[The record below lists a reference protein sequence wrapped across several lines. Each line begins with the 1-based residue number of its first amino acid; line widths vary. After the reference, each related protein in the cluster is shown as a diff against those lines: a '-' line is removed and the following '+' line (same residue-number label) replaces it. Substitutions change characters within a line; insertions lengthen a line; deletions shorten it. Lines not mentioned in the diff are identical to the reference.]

1 MTTASATAE
10 VAGGAELKMRHA
22 RSERRRRWRAFLLVA
37 PLLLFICLT
46 FLVPVARMLFRSAD
60 NSFVYDALSQTR
72 EALAGWD
79 AESGELPPDAAFAA
93 LIADAKTGA
102 KDKLLTRVGRR
113 LNYKI
118 AGVSSVFRKTA
129 RRAPRLPDD
138 IANPRAALVGI
149 HKRWGETDIWR
160 GIKFFTASR
169 YDGSHYLD
177 AADFRYDPESND
189 YQRRAEKERVYLRLF
204 WRTIL
209 MSALITFIAF
219 LLGYPT
225 AFLISSLPP
234 KSANWLLILVLLPFW
249 TSLLVRTTS
258 WIVLLYNQGVVN
270 NTLVFFDIVADDNRP
285 ELIHNATGTIIAMT
299 HILLPF
305 MILPIYSVMK
315 TVPPSYM
322 RAARSMGANAW
333 TAFWRVYFPLTLP
346 GAGAGGILVFILAI
360 GYYITPEL
368 VGGADGTFI
377 SNRIAYHVRSSG
389 NWGLAS
395 ALGFMLLALVLLLY
409 WFYDKIIGVDKMK
422 LG

>member
-1 MTTASATAE
+1 MNAAL
-10 VAGGAELKMRHA
+10 AGGAQLKLRYV
-22 RSERRRRWRAFLLVA
+22 RSERQRRWRAFLLVA
-37 PLLLFICLT
+37 PLLFFICLT
-46 FLVPVARMLFRSAD
+46 FLAPVGKMLFRSVD
-60 NSFVYDALSQTR
+60 NSYIHGALAQTR
-72 EALAGWD
+72 EALASWN
-79 AESGELPPDAAFAA
+79 AESGELPPEAAFAGI
-93 LIADAKTGA
+93 IADAKRGA
-102 KDKLLTRVGRR
+102 KSKALTKVGQR
-113 LNYKI
+113 LNFQMS
-118 AGVSSVFRKTA
+118 GVSSMFRKTA
-129 RRAPRLPDD
+129 RGAPKLPDD
-138 IANPRAALVGI
+138 IDDARAALI
-149 HKRWGETDIWR
+149 AIDKRWGDIDIWR
-160 GIKFFTASR
+160 GIKFFTAP
-169 YDGSHYLD
+169 YTDNYYYD
-177 AADFRYDPESND
+177 AADFRYQPEVND
-189 YQRRAEKERVYLRLF
+189 YQRRPENQRVYLKLF

-209 MSALITFIAF
+209 MSALITFLAF

-225 AFLISSLPP
+225 AFLISSLPSR
-234 KSANWLLILVLLPFW
+234 SANWLLILVLLPFW

-258 WIVLLYNQGVVN
+258 WIVLLYNEGVVN
-270 NTLVFFDIVADDNRP
+270 NSLVFFGIIADSERP

-368 VGGADGTFI
+368 VGGAEGTFI